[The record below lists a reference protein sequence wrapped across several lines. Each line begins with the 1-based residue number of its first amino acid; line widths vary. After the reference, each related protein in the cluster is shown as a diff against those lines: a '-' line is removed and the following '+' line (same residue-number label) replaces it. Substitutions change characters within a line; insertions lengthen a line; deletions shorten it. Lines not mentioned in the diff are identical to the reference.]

1 VSAFVVRF
9 GLALSG
15 AATAAIAVAQSGST
29 QGTETQG
36 SKPAPTA
43 KAQPAPQAQVREDW
57 IGLGKPGSKIDGK
70 LLHAQVLLD
79 ASGFSPGVI
88 DGKKGES
95 FKLAL
100 TGYQHAKGLQPTGEL
115 DKASI
120 RALLQGNRP
129 ALTRVTLTPEDV
141 QSRFVYPFPDDPE
154 AQAELKFLGYRNM
167 LEKLAERY
175 HTTPN
180 TIVAL
185 NGPDKKIGVGQQL
198 ILPNVIPTS
207 QDYAGAQGSG
217 GQLMKVLNVNAQ
229 QPQGDYI
236 IVDKSE
242 GILKVYRGTPPGSA
256 SGEAKSSER
265 QQANGNPGSGQLVAA
280 FPVTMGSSRY
290 PLPIGKWKVTT
301 YAYLPPFKYQPQ
313 LLNNAKTDKELDLP
327 PGPNNPVGIAW
338 LDLTKEHY
346 GIHGTPEPST
356 IGRAESSGCIRMTN
370 WDVLRLSRMMKPGFT
385 AVFQA

>member
-1 VSAFVVRF
+1 MSSYIVRS
-9 GLALSG
+9 GLVLAG
-15 AATAAIAVAQSGST
+15 VATAAIAVAQSGS
-29 QGTETQG
+29 G
-36 SKPAPTA
+36 SGAGQKPAMATTQQA
-43 KAQPAPQAQVREDW
+43 DQPQSAAPLRKDW
-57 IGLGKPGSKIDGK
+57 IAPGQPGSQIEGK
-70 LLHAQVLLD
+70 LLHAQAVLN

-88 DGKKGES
+88 DGKSGES

-100 TGYQHAKGLQPTGEL
+100 SAFQSARGLKASGKL
-115 DKASI
+115 DKPTI
-120 RALLQGNRP
+120 QALLQANRP
-129 ALTRVTLTPEDV
+129 ALTRVTLTEEDV
-141 QSRFVYPFPDDPE
+141 QSRFVYPFPEQPE
-154 AQAELKFLGYRNM
+154 AQAELQFLGYRNM

-185 NGPDKKIGVGQQL
+185 NGADKKIGVGQQL
-198 ILPNVIPTS
+198 ILPNVVPTS
-207 QDYAGAQGSG
+207 QDYAGAQGNG
-217 GQLMKVLNVNAQ
+217 GQLMKIFNIEGQ

-236 IVDKSE
+236 VVDKSE
-242 GILKVYRGTPPGSA
+242 GVLKVYRGTPPGGA
-256 SGEAKSSER
+256 EGEAKGKSSAG
-265 QQANGNPGSGQLVAA
+265 QGTAGTGQLVAA
-280 FPVTMGSSRY
+280 FPVTMGSARF

-313 LLNNAKTDKELDLP
+313 LLNNAKTDKVLDLP
-327 PGPNNPVGIAW
+327 PGPNGPVGVAW

-346 GIHGTPEPST
+346 GIHGTPEPQT